1 MDIID
6 NLCYVILTFN
16 LKYNFSG
23 KFKILFYRTSDE
35 TYEKKL
41 TCILYCVGE
50 AAQNAEASELEKY
63 ADKIVV
69 EFLGPS
75 IASCQG
81 SEVIQAAVLTSIS
94 QVDNFFIFFG
104 RHFYIFFLSLLLFV
118 LRFCLP
124 I

>member
-1 MDIID
+1 MSYVLD
-6 NLCYVILTFN
+6 NIY
-16 LKYNFSG
+16 KM
-23 KFKILFYRTSDE
+23 YRNSDE

-50 AAQNAEASELEKY
+50 AAQNAEANELEKY

-75 IASCQG
+75 IASCQE

-94 QVDNFFIFFG
+94 QVVFFI
-104 RHFYIFFLSLLLFV
+104 
-118 LRFCLP
+118 
-124 I
+124 

>member
-1 MDIID
+1 MSYLNNI
-6 NLCYVILTFN
+6 Y
-16 LKYNFSG
+16 KM
-23 KFKILFYRTSDE
+23 YRNSDE

-50 AAQNAEASELEKY
+50 AAQSAEANELEKY

-75 IASCQG
+75 IASCQE

-94 QVDNFFIFFG
+94 QVVF
-104 RHFYIFFLSLLLFV
+104 FYINEPFDKYFGTF
-118 LRFCLP
+118 
-124 I
+124 